1 LRHLAQHFDT
11 VQLAFAH
18 DHQSHSHTPI
28 LVQTGK
34 CDISTLQ
41 MWDIIALRLHKNTH
55 NYYYVNKLELYPHS
69 MRLRKVQS
77 LVHKTKKCTQ
87 PPY

>member
-18 DHQSHSHTPI
+18 DHQSHSQTPI

-34 CDISTLQ
+34 CEISTLQ
-41 MWDIIALRLHKNTH
+41 MWGILTLR
-55 NYYYVNKLELYPHS
+55 
-69 MRLRKVQS
+69 VQFKS
-77 LVHKTKKCTQ
+77 V
-87 PPY
+87 